1 MHRQGL
7 SRITK
12 SWEQCTAKMIKAVV
26 FDLDGTLAN
35 VPINY
40 EKLFEEFRKIMNTN
54 NIRPLAHTVSKVNEA
69 TRKQVF
75 KAWDAAELAVSKKIT
90 LNDKGI
96 GVYRKFT
103 NKPKALVTMQGK
115 KVVKIILEK
124 AGLAFESIVT
134 REDTLSRVEQIEK
147 ATKSLGAQHEE
158 VLFVGNTNNDS
169 IAAKKLG
176 CHFLKIE

>member
-12 SWEQCTAKMIKAVV
+12 SWEQCTAEMIKAVV

-35 VPINY
+35 IPIDY
-40 EKLFEEFRKIMNTN
+40 EKLFEKFRKIMNMDN
-54 NIRPLAHTVSKVNEA
+54 VRPLADTVSKVNTQ

-75 KAWDAAELAVSKKIT
+75 KAWDTEELAVSKKIT
-90 LNDKGI
+90 FNEEGI
-96 GVYRKFT
+96 GIYRKFA

-124 AGLAFESIVT
+124 AELAFEFIVT
-134 REDTLSRVEQIEK
+134 REDTLSRVEQLEK
-147 ATKSLGAQHEE
+147 ATETLGAQHKDM
-158 VLFVGNTNNDS
+158 LFVGNTNNDS

-176 CHFLKIE
+176 CQFLKIE